1 MYLLTRRLKL
11 SFLSLACLAA
21 VHSVSHAGLFDDEEA
36 RKAILDLRQ
45 KVEANDQ
52 ARIRDIQALQAGQAA
67 QTGQT
72 QQAQAAQTAQSAA
85 QQTLLEDNAQMK
97 RSMLALQ
104 NQIELLR
111 AEIAKQVGSQEQLAK
126 DVSDIQRRQRDLAQ
140 NVDDRMRKLEPVK
153 VNPDGK
159 EFTADPAE
167 IKDYD
172 AALALFRKGDFK
184 VTTQSF
190 VDFLRRYPQSGYQSL
205 GLFWLG
211 NSQYANREYRDA
223 IANFKSSVEAN
234 PASSKAPEAMLAMAN
249 SQIELKDTR
258 SARRT
263 LDDLIKTYPQ
273 SEAAVAAKDRLARLK

>member
-1 MYLLTRRLKL
+1 MLLLTRRLKL
-11 SFLSLACLAA
+11 SFFSLACLMAI
-21 VHSVSHAGLFDDEEA
+21 HSISHAGLFDDEEA

-52 ARIRDIQALQAGQAA
+52 ARVKEIQALQAV
-67 QTGQT
+67 
-72 QQAQAAQTAQSAA
+72 QAQQNQVGQGV
-85 QQTLLEDNAQMK
+85 QQGLQEENAQLK

-104 NQIELLR
+104 NQLEQLRTEL
-111 AEIAKQVGSQEQLAK
+111 AKQLGSQEQLAK

-140 NVDDRMRKLEPVK
+140 GVDDRMRKLEPVK
-153 VNPDGK
+153 VNPDSK

-167 IKDYD
+167 IKEYD

-184 VTTQSF
+184 ATTQSF

-223 IANFKSSVEAN
+223 IVNFKSSVEAN
-234 PASSKAPEAMLAMAN
+234 PASSKAPEAMLAIAN

-263 LDDLIKTYPQ
+263 LEDLLKTYSQ
-273 SEAAVAAKDRLARLK
+273 SEAAVAAKDRLSRLK

>member
-1 MYLLTRRLKL
+1 MFLLTRRLKL
-11 SFLSLACLAA
+11 SALSLVCLTAI
-21 VHSVSHAGLFDDEEA
+21 HSLSHAGLFDDEEA

-52 ARIRDIQALQAGQAA
+52 ARVKDIQALQAAQATQAA
-67 QTGQT
+67 QA
-72 QQAQAAQTAQSAA
+72 QQAQTAQSAVQQGLQEDSA
-85 QQTLLEDNAQMK
+85 QLK
-97 RSMLALQ
+97 RSMLDLQ
-104 NQIELLR
+104 TQIEQLR
-111 AEIAKQVGSQEQLAK
+111 TELAKQVGTQEQLAK
-126 DVSDIQRRQRDLAQ
+126 DVSEIQRRQRDLAQ
-140 NVDDRMRKLEPVK
+140 GVDDRMRRLEPIK

-159 EFTADPAE
+159 EFVADPAE
-167 IKDYD
+167 IKEYD

-211 NSQYANREYRDA
+211 NAQYANREYRDA
-223 IANFKSSVEAN
+223 ITNFKSSVDAN

-258 SARRT
+258 AARRT
-263 LDDLIKTYPQ
+263 LEELIKAYPQ
-273 SEAAVAAKDRLARLK
+273 SEATVAAKDRLSRLK